1 MKNIRFT
8 LDSEVRG
15 VTLLLGVVIVALLP
29 VPTLGQVPTG
39 RIEGT
44 VQDSSGAVIPGA
56 KLSLVNERTQA
67 RQHAEAGGEGFYIF
81 ATLQPSIYTLTV
93 EAPGFKSTI
102 INGIEL
108 NVGVNNQPVTL
119 EVGQV
124 TESIAVA
131 ANSIRVQ
138 ATDAT
143 IQRTITLRDIDTL
156 PQISR
161 FPIFNTLY
169 QPGVQIAGGRVNGQ
183 RLGSNNNTLD
193 GVDVNDSV
201 FPSPG
206 TVAIPI
212 NTDSVEEIRMVTSG
226 GKAEFGRN
234 SGGQVELVTRSGTN
248 RFHGNL
254 FDYLRNTVLNANTFF
269 SNTSGQAR
277 PKFIQN
283 QFGGSLGGPVII
295 PKLYNGREKLFF
307 FFNYQG
313 VRSAQDVVRNRTV
326 FTPEAKSGIF
336 RWRVPGTNELR
347 SFNVIQNDPR
357 GKGMDSIAAQQI
369 NLLPPPN
376 NFDIGDTLN
385 TAGFRFNNPVPSR
398 NNGITAKIDFN
409 VTSSHRIWYR
419 HSVSDSYS
427 NTPGNL
433 ADATYPGQ
441 PSGSLE
447 VFSKGFAAGSNWM
460 ITPWLVNEFVAGH
473 SEGDLYFIR
482 PRPHGPLALPNLFS
496 EVIQSG
502 FGDRRNSPVNQFTDN
517 LSIVR
522 GRHSFKTGAR
532 ISLTTEFQSSN
543 TSIWPALV
551 LSRENGN
558 IASSIGPTGA
568 AVISPADRQRFESY
582 YNDILGRVGLIRTN
596 FYSDLQTF
604 QPAGTPRVRNFKYND
619 YAFFFQDDWRVRK
632 NLTLN
637 LGLRYEFYGVPDERD
652 GLQGIV
658 VQAASINPVSNIRD
672 VTVRKGSQWFASD
685 RNNLAPRFGI
695 AWDPRGDGRTSI
707 RAGWGVYYDRIA
719 GITTRDADG
728 SVPGFAFTGVV
739 FPNQAAGSDVRLSD
753 GPVLPVAPASPTL
766 TPGVTRTNLLSIF
779 DPNFRAPYVMQMN
792 FMVQRELLRGTVLEA
807 GYVGSRGVKLLADIN
822 MNQFKT
828 QGAFLTDFNQIA
840 AFRRNAAAVP
850 PGNVFVR
857 LFGSPAAAVAAV
869 SGTVFDQ
876 GAIGTAANTIDTNNF
891 TRYPAAGLNDFF
903 LRNYPQFG
911 TLPVATNGGRS
922 WYDSLQISLRRQAGA
937 VRFST
942 NYTWS
947 KSLDNISVDGQ
958 GFTSPIDNF
967 NLRLNKGPSDSY
979 RAHILSWTG
988 SYFLPFGKG
997 RAYGG
1002 AAPGWLDRII
1012 GGWEIGTVGFWAS
1025 GFTMTVSSG
1034 VPTVAANILSRA
1046 DYNGSSGL
1054 GEVQRVGNGVIFFTP
1069 EQLRN
1074 FAVPAAGEIGTSGRN
1089 AFRGPRFFNMDTSLI
1104 KRFRIHEKQTI
1115 TFRAEGYNLFNNVNF
1130 GTPGINL
1137 QTPQTFGRISGLSGS
1152 QRVVMLALR
1161 YDF

>member
-1 MKNIRFT
+1 MKHLMKLF
-8 LDSEVRG
+8 
-15 VTLLLGVVIVALLP
+15 LGVSMAALMP
-29 VPTLGQVPTG
+29 APALGQVPTG

-56 KLSLVNERTQA
+56 RLSLVNERTQA
-67 RQHAEAGGEGFYIF
+67 RLHAEAGGEGFYVF
-81 ATLQPSIYTLTV
+81 ASLQPSIYTLTV
-93 EAPGFKSTI
+93 EAQGFKSAI

-108 NVGVNNQPVTL
+108 NVGINNQVVTL

-131 ANSIRVQ
+131 ANAIRVQ
-138 ATDAT
+138 TTDAT
-143 IQRTITLRDIDTL
+143 VQRAITLRDIDTL
-156 PQISR
+156 PQVSR
-161 FPIFNTLY
+161 SPIFNTLY
-169 QPGVQIAGGRVNGQ
+169 QPGIQTSGRVNGQ

-193 GVDVNDSV
+193 GIDVNDSV

-206 TVAIPI
+206 TVVASN
-212 NTDSVEEIRMVTSG
+212 NTDSVEEIRIVTSG

-269 SNTSGQAR
+269 SNISGQAR

-295 PKLYNGREKLFF
+295 PKLYNGREKIFF

-313 VRSAQDVVRNRTV
+313 VRSAQEVVRNRTV

-336 RWRVPGTNELR
+336 RWRVPGSNELR

-357 GKGMDSIAAQQI
+357 GKGIDPIAAQQI

-385 TAGFRFNNPVPSR
+385 TAGFRFNNPAPSR
-398 NNGITAKIDFN
+398 NKATTAKIDYH
-409 VTSSHRIWYR
+409 VTGSHRIWYR
-419 HSVSDSYS
+419 QSVSDSYS
-427 NTPGNL
+427 NTPGNN

-441 PSGSLE
+441 PSGSLI
-447 VFSKGFAAGSNWM
+447 VLSKGFAAGSNWT
-460 ITPWLVNEFVAGH
+460 ITPRLVNEFVAGH
-473 SEGDLYFIR
+473 TEGDLYFTR
-482 PRPHGPLALPNLFS
+482 PRPQGPLALPNLFS
-496 EVIQSG
+496 EVVQSG
-502 FGDRRNSPVNQFTDN
+502 FGDRRNSPVNQFSDN
-517 LSIVR
+517 LSILR

-532 ISLTTEFQSSN
+532 ISRTTEFQSSN

-551 LSRENGN
+551 LSRTNGN

-568 AVISPADRQRFESY
+568 AVISAADRQRFESY
-582 YNDILGRVGLIRTN
+582 YNDMLGRVGLIRTN

-632 NLTLN
+632 NLTVN

-652 GLQGIV
+652 GLQGTV

-672 VTVRKGSQWFASD
+672 VTVRKGSQWFAND
-685 RNNLAPRFGI
+685 RNNFAPRVGI
-695 AWDPRGDGRTSI
+695 AWDPRGDGRTSL
-707 RAGWGVYYDRIA
+707 RASWGVYYDRLA
-719 GITTRDADG
+719 GITTRDPDG
-728 SVPGFAFTGVV
+728 AMPGFAFTGQV

-753 GPVLPVAPASPTL
+753 GPVLPAPPGSPAL
-766 TPGVTRTNLLSIF
+766 TPDANRTNMLSIF
-779 DPNFRAPYVMQMN
+779 DPNFRTPYVMQMN
-792 FMVQRELLRGTVLEA
+792 FTGQRELLRGTVLEA

-828 QGAFLTDFNQIA
+828 PGAFLTGFNQIA
-840 AFRRNAAAVP
+840 AFRRNATAVP
-850 PGNVFVR
+850 ADNVFVR
-857 LFGSPAAAVAAV
+857 LFGSPAAAVAAAG
-869 SGTVFDQ
+869 GTVFDQ
-876 GAIGTAANTIDTNNF
+876 GAIGTAANTIDTLNF
-891 TRYPAAGLNDFF
+891 TRYPAAGLSDFF

-922 WYDSLQISLRRQAGA
+922 SYDSLQLSLRRQAGA

-967 NLRLNKGPSDSY
+967 NLRLNKGHSDSY
-979 RAHILSWTG
+979 RAHILNWTG

-1012 GGWEIGTVGFWAS
+1012 GGWEIGTLGFWAS
-1025 GFTMTVSSG
+1025 GLPMTVSSG
-1034 VPTVAANILSRA
+1034 VATVAANIDSRA
-1046 DYNGSSGL
+1046 DYSGSRRIGA
-1054 GEVQRVGNGVIFFTP
+1054 VQRAGNGVTYFTP

-1074 FAVPAAGEIGTSGRN
+1074 FTVPAAGEIGDSGRN
-1089 AFRGPRFFNMDTSLI
+1089 TFRGPRFFNIDTSLI
-1104 KRFRIHEKQTI
+1104 KRFRIHEQHAI
-1115 TFRAEGYNLFNNVNF
+1115 TFRAEMYNMLNNVNF
-1130 GTPGINL
+1130 SLPGINL
-1137 QTPQTFGRISGLSGS
+1137 QTPQTFGRISAFNGS
-1152 QRVVMLALR
+1152 PRVVMLALR